1 MGVFEMIV
9 LVVFIAAAGEV
20 LKTAV
25 AGRKNSA
32 AEVESGRIAEL
43 EAHLQANETRLLDAE
58 ERVNELGEKV
68 EFLENLLARPD
79 APGQL
84 PGRRDRGGSEAV

>member
-1 MGVFEMIV
+1 MGVFEMVV
-9 LVVFIAAAGEV
+9 LLVFIATVGEV
-20 LKTAV
+20 VKTVV
-25 AGRKNSA
+25 AGRK
-32 AEVESGRIAEL
+32 ESGQAVASGRVAEL
-43 EAHLQANETRLLDAE
+43 EAHLQANETRLLEAE

-84 PGRRDRGGSEAV
+84 SGDRHSG